1 MKIEDIKNI
10 SAEECEAR
18 LAEIKT
24 EMNAEDANI
33 EELSAEVDA
42 IEERRKALISAE
54 EQRKALAQKVA
65 IGATATVTIE
75 GRKDEKKMGEKAKT
89 LYEVRNNKEYVD
101 AYAEFIK
108 SGDEKEFRSATAL
121 LTENVGGEI
130 AVPDFVYDIIKT
142 AWDANEITS
151 LITKENLAGNLKVNF
166 EISASDAVKHVE
178 GSGAV
183 TEEELNEG
191 IVELVPNFY
200 KKWKSFSDTVL
211 SLRGESFVR
220 YIYRELAHKIMKAI
234 ADDIIGQ
241 IAGLPQSATA
251 TSVSANIVKTAPV
264 VGAVAQALGELSDE
278 ATNPVVV
285 MNKKTW
291 SAFKTAQ
298 YANQYAV
305 NPFEGFDVHFNNS
318 LPAYA
323 DASEDD
329 VYAIVGD
336 FAEGALANFPEGE
349 EIRYTFDELTR
360 KKEDLVEVLG
370 KLFGAVAPVADKAFA
385 LITKPAG
392 V

>member
-18 LAEIKT
+18 IAEIKT
-24 EMNAEDANI
+24 EMVAEGADLEALN
-33 EELSAEVDA
+33 AEVDA
-42 IEERRKALISAE
+42 IEERRKALTTAE
-54 EQRKALAQKVA
+54 EQRKALADKIANDV
-65 IGATATVTIE
+65 TATIIE
-75 GRKDEKKMGEKAKT
+75 ERKDDKKMAEKAKT
-89 LYEVRNNKEYVD
+89 LYEVRNTKEYID
-101 AYAEFIK
+101 AYADYIK
-108 SGDEKEFRSATAL
+108 TGDADEFRSATAL

-151 LITKENLAGNLKVNF
+151 LVTKVNIAGNLKVNF
-166 EISASDAVKHVE
+166 EISASDAVKHTE

-191 IVELVPNFY
+191 IVELVPAFF

-211 SLRGESFVR
+211 AMRGEAFVR
-220 YIYRELAHKIMKAI
+220 YIYAEIAHKIMKKI
-234 ADDIIGQ
+234 ADDLIGQ
-241 IAGLPQSATA
+241 IASLPQSATS
-251 TSVSANIVKTAPV
+251 TSVSANIVKVAPV

-385 LITKPAG
+385 LITKPAS

>member
-42 IEERRKALISAE
+42 IEERRKALITAE
-54 EQRKALAQKVA
+54 EQRKALADKVA
-65 IGATATVTIE
+65 NDVTAPIIE
-75 GRKDEKKMGEKAKT
+75 ERKEEKKMEAKNNT
-89 LYEVRNNKEYVD
+89 EYRNSKEYID

-108 SGDEKEFRSATAL
+108 SGDVEEFRSATAL

-151 LITKENLAGNLKVNF
+151 LVTKVNLKGNLKVNF
-166 EISASDAVKHVE
+166 EISGSDAVKHTE

-183 TEEELNEG
+183 TEEGLNEG
-191 IVELVPNFY
+191 IVTLVPAYF
-200 KKWKSFSDTVL
+200 KKWKSFSDEVMAM
-211 SLRGESFVR
+211 RGEAFVR
-220 YIYRELAHKIMKAI
+220 YIYAEIAHKIMKKI
-234 ADDIIGQ
+234 ADDLIAQ
-241 IAGLPQSATA
+241 IAGLPQSATPA
-251 TSVSANIVKTAPV
+251 SVSANIVKVAPA
-264 VGAVAQALGELSDE
+264 VGTVATALGELSDE

-291 SAFKTAQ
+291 SAFKNAQ
-298 YANQYAV
+298 YANGFNV
-305 NPFEGFDVHFNNS
+305 DPFEGFDVHFNNS
-318 LPAYA
+318 LPAYD

-336 FAEGALANFPEGE
+336 FREGALANFPEGD
-349 EIRYTFDELTR
+349 EIKYTFDELSR

-370 KLFGAVAPVADKAFA
+370 KLYGAIAPVADKAFA

>member
-42 IEERRKALISAE
+42 IEERRKALITAE
-54 EQRKALAQKVA
+54 EQRKALADKVA
-65 IGATATVTIE
+65 NDVTAPIIE
-75 GRKDEKKMGEKAKT
+75 ERKEEKTM
-89 LYEVRNNKEYVD
+89 EVKNNTEYRNSEAYVN
-101 AYAEFIK
+101 AYAELLK
-108 SGDEKEFRSATAL
+108 TGDVKEFRSATAL
-121 LTENVGGEI
+121 LTENVSGEI

-151 LITKENLAGNLKVNF
+151 LCEQVQIKGNLKVNF
-166 EISASDAVKHVE
+166 EISGSDAVIHTE
-178 GSGAV
+178 GSGAIS
-183 TEEELNEG
+183 EEELNEG
-191 IVELVPNFY
+191 IVTLIPAFV
-200 KKWKSFSDTVL
+200 KKFKSFSDEVM
-211 SLRGESFVR
+211 SLRGEAFVR
-220 YIYRELAHKIMKAI
+220 YIYAEISHKIMKKI
-234 ADDIIGQ
+234 ADTIIGQ
-241 IAGLPQSATA
+241 IASLPQSATS
-251 TSVSANIVKTAPV
+251 TSVSANIVKVAPA
-264 VGAVAQALGELSDE
+264 VGTVAQALGELSDE

-291 SAFKTAQ
+291 SAFKQAE
-298 YANQYAV
+298 YANGYSV
-305 NPFEGFDVHFNNS
+305 DPFEGFDVHFNNS
-318 LPAYA
+318 LPAYD

-336 FAEGALANFPEGE
+336 FREGVIVNFPDGGE
-349 EIRYTFDELTR
+349 IKFTFDDLTR

-370 KLFGAVAPVADKAFA
+370 KLYTATAPVADKAFA

>member
-1 MKIEDIKNI
+1 MTIEEIHGI

-33 EELSAEVDA
+33 EALSAEVDA

-54 EQRKALAQKVA
+54 EQRKALADKVA
-65 IGATATVTIE
+65 SDVTAPIIE
-75 GRKDEKKMGEKAKT
+75 ERKEEKKM
-89 LYEVRNNKEYVD
+89 EVKNNTEYRNSKEYID

-108 SGDEKEFRSATAL
+108 TGDVEEFRSATAL

-151 LITKENLAGNLKVNF
+151 LITKVNLKGNLKVNF
-166 EISASDAVKHVE
+166 EISGSDAVKHTE

-191 IVELVPNFY
+191 IVTLVPAYF
-200 KKWKSFSDTVL
+200 KKWKSFSDEVMAM
-211 SLRGESFVR
+211 RGEAFIR
-220 YIYRELAHKIMKAI
+220 YIYAEIAHKIMKKI
-234 ADDIIGQ
+234 ADDIIAQ

-251 TSVSANIVKTAPV
+251 TSVSANIVKIAPA
-264 VGAVAQALGELSDE
+264 VGTVASALGELSDE

-291 SAFKTAQ
+291 SAFKNAQ
-298 YANQYAV
+298 YANGFNV
-305 NPFEGFDVHFNNS
+305 DPFEGFDVHFNNS
-318 LPAYA
+318 LPAYD

-336 FAEGALANFPEGE
+336 FAEGALANFPEGD
-349 EIRYTFDELTR
+349 EIKYTFDELTR

-370 KLFGAVAPVADKAFA
+370 KLFGAVAPIADKAFA

>member
-1 MKIEDIKNI
+1 MKIEEIKNI

-24 EMNAEDANI
+24 EMNAEDADI
-33 EELSAEVDA
+33 EALSAEVDA
-42 IEERRKALISAE
+42 IEERRKALVTAE
-54 EQRKALAQKVA
+54 EQRKALAEKVA
-65 IGATATVTIE
+65 NDMTATIIE
-75 GRKDEKKMGEKAKT
+75 ERKDIKKMGEKAKT
-89 LYEVRNNKEYVD
+89 LYEVRNTKEYID
-101 AYAEFIK
+101 AYADYIK
-108 SGDEKEFRSATAL
+108 TGDADEFRSATAL

-151 LITKENLAGNLKVNF
+151 LVTKVNINGNLKVNF
-166 EISASDAVKHVE
+166 EISGSDAVKHVE

-191 IVELVPNFY
+191 IVELVPAFF

-211 SLRGESFVR
+211 AMRGEAFVR
-220 YIYRELAHKIMKAI
+220 YIYAEIAHRIMKKI
-234 ADDIIGQ
+234 ADDLIGQ
-241 IAGLPQSATA
+241 IASLPQSATA
-251 TSVSANIVKTAPV
+251 TSVSANIVKVAPV

-291 SAFKTAQ
+291 SAFKNAQ

-336 FAEGALANFPEGE
+336 FGEGALANFPEGE

-385 LITKPAG
+385 LITKPASA
-392 V
+392 

>member
-42 IEERRKALISAE
+42 IEERRKALITAE
-54 EQRKALAQKVA
+54 EQRKALADKVA
-65 IGATATVTIE
+65 NDVTAPIIE
-75 GRKDEKKMGEKAKT
+75 ERKEDKKMEAKNNT
-89 LYEVRNNKEYVD
+89 EYRNSKEYID

-108 SGDEKEFRSATAL
+108 SGDVEEFRSATAL

-151 LITKENLAGNLKVNF
+151 LVTKVNLKGNLKVNF
-166 EISASDAVKHVE
+166 EISGSDAVKHTE

-191 IVELVPNFY
+191 IITLVPAYF
-200 KKWKSFSDTVL
+200 KKWKSFSDEVMAM
-211 SLRGESFVR
+211 RGEAFVR
-220 YIYRELAHKIMKAI
+220 YIYAEIAHKIMKKI
-234 ADDIIGQ
+234 ADDLIAQ
-241 IAGLPQSATA
+241 IAGLPQTATS
-251 TSVSANIVKTAPV
+251 TSVSANIVKVAPA
-264 VGAVAQALGELSDE
+264 VGTVASALGELSDE

-291 SAFKTAQ
+291 SVFKNAQ
-298 YANQYAV
+298 YANGFNV
-305 NPFEGFDVHFNNS
+305 DPFEGFDVHFNNS
-318 LPAYA
+318 LPAYD

-336 FAEGALANFPEGE
+336 FREGALANFPEGD
-349 EIRYTFDELTR
+349 EIKYTFDELSR

-370 KLFGAVAPVADKAFA
+370 KLYGAIAPVADKAFA

>member
-42 IEERRKALISAE
+42 IEERRKALITAE
-54 EQRKALAQKVA
+54 EQRKALADKVA
-65 IGATATVTIE
+65 SDVTAPIIE
-75 GRKDEKKMGEKAKT
+75 ERKEEKTM
-89 LYEVRNNKEYVD
+89 EVKNNTEYRNSEAYVN
-101 AYAEFIK
+101 AYAELLK
-108 SGDEKEFRSATAL
+108 TGDVKEFRSATAL
-121 LTENVGGEI
+121 LTENVSGEI

-151 LITKENLAGNLKVNF
+151 LCEQVQIKGNLKVNF
-166 EISASDAVKHVE
+166 EISGSDAVIHTE
-178 GSGAV
+178 GSGAIS
-183 TEEELNEG
+183 EEELNEG
-191 IVELVPNFY
+191 IVTLIPAFV
-200 KKWKSFSDTVL
+200 KKFKSFSDEVM
-211 SLRGESFVR
+211 SLRGEAFVR
-220 YIYRELAHKIMKAI
+220 YIYAEISHKIMKKI
-234 ADDIIGQ
+234 ADTIIGQ
-241 IAGLPQSATA
+241 IASLPQNATA
-251 TSVSANIVKTAPV
+251 TSVSANIVKVAPA
-264 VGAVAQALGELSDE
+264 VGTVAQALGELSDE

-291 SAFKTAQ
+291 SAFKQAE
-298 YANQYAV
+298 YANGYSV
-305 NPFEGFDVHFNNS
+305 DPFEGFDVHFNNS
-318 LPAYA
+318 LPAYD

-336 FAEGALANFPEGE
+336 FREGVIVNFPDGGE
-349 EIRYTFDELTR
+349 IKFTFDDLTR

-370 KLFGAVAPVADKAFA
+370 KLYTATAPVADKAFA

>member
-24 EMNAEDANI
+24 EMTAEDANI

-42 IEERRKALISAE
+42 IEERRKCLIEAE
-54 EQRKALAQKVA
+54 EQRKALADKVA
-65 IGATATVTIE
+65 QSATVTVVE
-75 GRKDEKKMGEKAKT
+75 SRKDEKKMDNME
-89 LYEVRNNKEYVD
+89 YRNSKEYID
-101 AYAEFIK
+101 AYAEYLK
-108 SGDEKEFRSATAL
+108 TGNEEELRSATAL
-121 LTENVGGEI
+121 LTENVSGEI
-130 AVPDFVYDIIKT
+130 AVPEFVYDIIKT
-142 AWDANEITS
+142 AWDANEIMSLVTRTS
-151 LITKENLAGNLKVNF
+151 VKGNLKVNF
-166 EISASDAVKHVE
+166 EISGSDAVIHTE

-191 IVELVPNFY
+191 IVTLVPAFC
-200 KKWKSFSDTVL
+200 KKWKSFSDEVMAM
-211 SLRGESFVR
+211 RGEAFVR
-220 YIYRELAHKIMKAI
+220 YIYAEIAHRIMKKLADTLI
-234 ADDIIGQ
+234 AQ

-251 TSVSANIVKTAPV
+251 SSVSANIVKVAPA
-264 VGAVAQALGELSDE
+264 VGTVAQALGELSDE
-278 ATNPVVV
+278 ASNPVIV

-291 SAFKTAQ
+291 SDFKNAQ
-298 YANQYAV
+298 YANGFNV
-305 NPFEGFDVHFNNS
+305 DPFEGFDVHFNNS
-318 LPAYA
+318 LPAYT

-336 FAEGALANFPEGE
+336 FGEGALANFPNGD
-349 EIRYTFDELTR
+349 EIEYTFDTLSR

-370 KLFGAVAPVADKAFA
+370 KIYVATAPVADKAFA

>member
-1 MKIEDIKNI
+1 MKEKIQKYT
-10 SAEECEAR
+10 AQECEAR

-24 EMNAEDANI
+24 EMNAEGANLD
-33 EELSAEVDA
+33 ELSAEVDA
-42 IEERRKALISAE
+42 IEERKAALVQAE
-54 EQRKALAQKVA
+54 EQRKALATKIANDTTIPVIEARKEQKMP
-65 IGATATVTIE
+65 E
-75 GRKDEKKMGEKAKT
+75 KDKT
-89 LYEVRNNKEYVD
+89 EYRNDPKYID
-101 AYAEFIK
+101 AYAEFLK
-108 SGDEKEFRSATAL
+108 TGDKEEFRSATAL

-151 LITKENLAGNLKVNF
+151 LMNKTEVKGNLKVNF
-166 EISASDAVKHVE
+166 EINGSDAVVHTE

-191 IVELVPNFY
+191 IVELVPAFV
-200 KKWKSFSDTVL
+200 KKWKSFSDEVMAM
-211 SLRGESFVR
+211 RGEAFVR
-220 YIYRELAHKIMKAI
+220 YIYAEISHRIMKKL
-234 ADDIIGQ
+234 ADLIIGK
-241 IAGLPQSATA
+241 IASLPQAATA
-251 TSVSANIVKTAPV
+251 SSVSANIVKVAPV

-278 ATNPVVV
+278 ATNPVIV

-291 SAFKTAQ
+291 SAFKNSQ

-305 NPFEGFDVHFNNS
+305 DPFEGFDVHFNNS

-336 FAEGALANFPEGE
+336 FQEGTLANFPSGQD
-349 EIRYTFDELTR
+349 IAFTFDQITR

-370 KLFGAVAPVADKAFA
+370 KIYVAAEPVADKAFA
-385 LITKPAG
+385 LITKPASI
-392 V
+392 

>member
-1 MKIEDIKNI
+1 MKIEEIMKI
-10 SAEECEAR
+10 SASECEAR

-24 EMNAEDANI
+24 EMNAEDADI
-33 EELSAEVDA
+33 EALSAEVDA
-42 IEERRKALISAE
+42 IEERRKALITAE
-54 EQRKALAQKVA
+54 EQRKALADKVA
-65 IGATATVTIE
+65 KDMTLTIIE

-89 LYEVRNNKEYVD
+89 LYEVRNTKEYID
-101 AYAEFIK
+101 AYADYIK
-108 SGDEKEFRSATAL
+108 TGDADEFRSATAL

-151 LITKENLAGNLKVNF
+151 LVTKVKIAGNLKVNF
-166 EISASDAVKHVE
+166 EINGSDAVKHIE

-183 TEEELNEG
+183 PEEELNEG
-191 IVELVPNFY
+191 IIELVPNFF

-211 SLRGESFVR
+211 AMRGEAFVR
-220 YIYRELAHKIMKAI
+220 YIYAELAHRIMKKI
-234 ADDIIGQ
+234 ADDLIGQ
-241 IAGLPQSATA
+241 IANLPQSATSS
-251 TSVSANIVKTAPV
+251 SVSANIVKTAPV

-291 SAFKTAQ
+291 SAFKNAQ

-336 FAEGALANFPEGE
+336 FGEGALANFPEGE

-385 LITKPAG
+385 LITKPASI
-392 V
+392 